1 MYVEEKIDLLLE
13 EILNLKSDIKLFLP
27 DLTTQKGVIHF
38 LEITKNTFNKY
49 INDNIFEDG
58 IHYYKEKE
66 EKIFCSDEIIKF
78 KQSGQVGR
86 KRNDTDKNTLEGV
99 KQRLDIFNGS
109 KSAEKG
115 IL

>member
-1 MYVEEKIDLLLE
+1 MYVEEKIDLLLK

-38 LEITKNTFNKY
+38 LEITKNTFDNY
-49 INDNIFEDG
+49 INNNIFEEG
-58 IHYYKEKE
+58 IHYYKDKD
-66 EKIFCSDEIIKF
+66 KRVFYSDEIINF
-78 KQSGQVGR
+78 KKSGQVGR
-86 KRNDTDKNTLEGV
+86 KRKDSNKDALEGV
-99 KQRLDIFNGS
+99 KHILDIFSGS